1 MMLDV
6 LVAVRRLWR
15 SRMSSLLL
23 IATLT
28 LVGGVSAAVLAV
40 AYQVYFQ
47 PISYP
52 ESGRLIRITGRGVD
66 VAGTANVSPPDFRDL
81 RRRLTAVDSM
91 AAVSPFTPQL
101 TLTGR
106 EQPVAIDARRISSRY
121 FETIGVALIAGRE
134 FREAEEAPPVRPVI
148 VGERFWQRTL
158 ERREVI

>member
-1 MMLDV
+1 MLD
-6 LVAVRRLWR
+6 LTVAVRRLWR

-40 AYQVYFQ
+40 AYQVYFR

-81 RRRLTAVDSM
+81 RRRLTTADSL

-106 EQPVAIDARRISSRY
+106 AQPIAIDARRISSRY
-121 FETIGVALIAGRE
+121 FETIGVPLIAGRE
-134 FREAEEAPPVRPVI
+134 FREAE
-148 VGERFWQRTL
+148 
-158 ERREVI
+158 